1 VGSSVHTTRTTHIWV
16 LGPRLLLS
24 TPLYFF
30 AFTPGHVPLSKFEF
44 EADQLFMLIHSHMV
58 LELTSPPFGY
68 LSPAE
73 QLRTK
78 PDFNTFKLSR
88 PSSERSSPVFRNTCD
103 HRVQGPRV
111 NLLTIFA
118 VGNNR

>member
-1 VGSSVHTTRTTHIWV
+1 
-16 LGPRLLLS
+16 LGPIPDYLC
-24 TPLYFF
+24 
-30 AFTPGHVPLSKFEF
+30 AFLPPPCTH
-44 EADQLFMLIHSHMV
+44 HSFQRMRDAV
-58 LELTSPPFGY
+58 SYTSVQPSDPFGY

-88 PSSERSSPVFRNTCD
+88 PSGERSSPVFRNTCD
-103 HRVQGPRV
+103 HRVQEPRV

-118 VGNNR
+118 FCSREHSLISFETIAVGLCRRASAGC